1 LSTSFGPLH
10 CENQFTIDSPNAG
23 FKQTM
28 MKKFTMYVLTLF
40 MLFSIA
46 PFQTLMSAEPNAI
59 SKERNKKVASEEA
72 KILLARI
79 DTIKDMDKSE
89 MTRSQKKELRKEVRT
104 IKANLADL
112 GQGVYL
118 SAGAIIIILLVLIL
132 LL

>member
-1 LSTSFGPLH
+1 
-10 CENQFTIDSPNAG
+10 
-23 FKQTM
+23 
-28 MKKFTMYVLTLF
+28 MKKLTMYFLTLF
-40 MLFSIA
+40 MLLSIA
-46 PFQTLMSAEPNAI
+46 PIQTLMAAEPNAI

-79 DTIKDMDKSE
+79 DTIKALDKSE

-104 IKANLADL
+104 IKANLADI